1 MRHCFLSIALL
12 FAVLLGQAT
21 QAANQYVELPEH
33 VANKQQGKIQVVELF
48 AYGCGHCFDLEDS
61 INPWIETLPVDVD
74 FSRVPAM
81 FGGIW
86 DAHGRLFLTLQ
97 TMSVDYRVH
106 HAVFQAIRER
116 KRLSTPEQMAD
127 FLQGQGIDRGTF
139 ISTYHS
145 FAVQAKV
152 TDAKQK
158 IAAYEVTGVPAM
170 VVNGKYRFDLSA
182 GGAQGM
188 LQLTDQLIARER
200 VNPPD

>member
-1 MRHCFLSIALL
+1 
-12 FAVLLGQAT
+12 
-21 QAANQYVELPEH
+21 
-33 VANKQQGKIQVVELF
+33 
-48 AYGCGHCFDLEDS
+48 
-61 INPWIETLPVDVD
+61 
-74 FSRVPAM
+74 M

-97 TMSVDYRVH
+97 TMGVDFWVH

-127 FLQGQGIDRGTF
+127 FLQGQGIERDTF
-139 ISTYHS
+139 IGTYHS
-145 FAVQAKV
+145 FVVQAKV

-158 IAAYEVTGVPAM
+158 IAAYEVTGVPTM

-188 LQLTDQLIARER
+188 LQLANQLIARER
-200 VNPPD
+200 TQSP